1 MGEKRV
7 IKELKKEWNGILL
20 KAVPN
25 LYWTVPIDH
34 THFILCQTVTFS
46 LALLGQVLVRLDF
59 I

>member
-1 MGEKRV
+1 MGEKEV
-7 IKELKKEWNGILL
+7 IKELKKRVERHSL
-20 KAVPN
+20 KSCAKSV
-25 LYWTVPIDH
+25 LDSSIDH